1 MKKVKIAFVRNY
13 TIEPFLSIIRKILLE
28 KKFET
33 EFFITGYDDYAVQ
46 ILNHESKFNSFKPN
60 ILVVFLW
67 PQGFYSNNDNSIL
80 STLPP

>member
-46 ILNHESKFNSFKPN
+46 ILNHESKFNSF
-60 ILVVFLW
+60 
-67 PQGFYSNNDNSIL
+67 NSCFFCFFIIKETNFSWSL
-80 STLPP
+80 ALFEISGA